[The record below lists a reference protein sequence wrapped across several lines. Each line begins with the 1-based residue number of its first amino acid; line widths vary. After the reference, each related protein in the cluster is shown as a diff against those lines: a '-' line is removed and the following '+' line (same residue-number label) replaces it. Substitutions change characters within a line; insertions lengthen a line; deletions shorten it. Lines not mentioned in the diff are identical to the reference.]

1 MTSATTAAANRAPR
15 HVVVIG
21 AGIVGVSCALWLQ
34 RDGRRVTLLDG
45 NAPGSGTSRG
55 NACTIAVHGCIPV
68 NRPGLPLQLPKLLFG
83 AHRPLSISPLYAARR
98 ARWLLRFLS
107 HCRAREVAKT
117 SAALAAL
124 LARAHDGLMPLV
136 EAAHCAQLLKRR
148 GCLYV
153 YSSER
158 QYRADAGDMRR
169 RRAHGIRCTDLD
181 AGAVRELEPQLAMPI
196 ARGVW
201 FEDAQQ
207 VANPQKL
214 TEALFAR
221 FRRDGGDWRNQNAA
235 AVLPAG
241 RGVETMLA
249 GGGRIASDLAVVAAG
264 AFSTRIKGVDRLPLE
279 SERGYHVEFDGR
291 GHLARRP
298 VHWAGSGFYACP
310 TDAALRIA
318 GTVELASLS
327 APPKPAIPAY
337 LARAAKRMFV
347 LDGAPQRAWL
357 GFRPTLPDALPV
369 IGASARTPGLLLA
382 FGHQHLGLTLA
393 GITGRLIAQLAAGA
407 PATVDLAPYAAT
419 RFARGLK

>member
-1 MTSATTAAANRAPR
+1 MAAPR
-15 HVVVIG
+15 RVVVIG

-34 RDGRRVTLLDG
+34 RGGWRVTLLDG
-45 NAPGSGTSRG
+45 NAPGSGASRG

-68 NRPGLPLQLPKLLFG
+68 NRPRLPLQLPKLLFG
-83 AHRPLSISPLYAARR
+83 AHRPLSIAPLYAARR
-98 ARWLLRFLS
+98 AGWLLRFLS

-117 SAALAAL
+117 RAALAAL
-124 LARAHDGLMPLV
+124 LAHAHDGLQPLV
-136 EAAHCAQLLKRR
+136 AAAQCAHLLKRR

-153 YSSER
+153 YASESE
-158 QYRADAGDMRR
+158 YRADAGDMRR
-169 RRAHGIRCTDLD
+169 RREHGIRCTDLD
-181 AGAVRELEPQLAMPI
+181 AAAVRELEPALALRV

-207 VANPQKL
+207 VTNPQKL
-214 TEALFAR
+214 TEALFER
-221 FRRDGGDWRNQNAA
+221 FRRDRGDWRNQNAA
-235 AVLPAG
+235 AVMPAG

-249 GGGRIASDLAVVAAG
+249 GGGVIKSDLAVVAAG
-264 AFSTRIKGVDRLPLE
+264 AFSTRIGGVDRLPLE
-279 SERGYHVEFDGR
+279 TERGYHVEFDNC

-310 TDAALRIA
+310 TDAGLRIA

-327 APPKPAIPAY
+327 APPNRAILAY
-337 LARAAKRMFV
+337 LTRMAKRMFA
-347 LDGAPQRAWL
+347 LDGAPQRDWL

-369 IGASARTPGLLLA
+369 IGASARAPGILLA

-407 PATVDLAPYAAT
+407 PNSVDLAPYAAT
-419 RFARGLK
+419 RFAARVRRPIPATR